1 MNHKIIVDMPFRGKL
16 RRIVPVDALLPE
28 SKILREFTS
37 DNIVT
42 EHENF
47 LRSAFYKASNPE
59 NGLVITYSSFFKK
72 KMKVIEGAS
81 FSGIAN
87 LDFLLDGGGDK

>member
-47 LRSAFYKASNPE
+47 LRSAFYKASSQRMD
-59 NGLVITYSSFFKK
+59 GYYLLFFFKK

-81 FSGIAN
+81 Y
-87 LDFLLDGGGDK
+87 